1 MLLAIDTSTSL
12 VGAACLD
19 SGVVLSEVAQ
29 RDAGRHGELLAP
41 MIAAALERAGLG
53 PRDLDSV
60 AVGVGPGPFTGL
72 RVGIATA
79 RVMARALNVPV
90 IGVCSLDALAW
101 EVHQMLSGAET
112 VGDATPE
119 FLVATDARRKEVY
132 WARYARQNAQLSRL
146 GRPAVAKP
154 ADLPRSLRAVP
165 AYGQGTALYPD
176 DFYAQPDH
184 GDVHPASVG
193 RCAAEAPWRI
203 PPEPLYLRR
212 PDAVASAAS
221 TQTAP
226 AGRSRQ
232 AFS

>member
-19 SGVVLSEVAQ
+19 AGAVLSEVVE
-29 RDAGRHGELLAP
+29 RDARRHGELLAP
-41 MIAAALERAGLG
+41 TIAAALEQAGCG

-72 RVGIATA
+72 RVGITTA
-79 RVMARALNVPV
+79 LVMARALNVPV
-90 IGVCSLDALAW
+90 VGVCSLDALAW
-101 EVHQMLSGAET
+101 EVHQTLSVADV

-132 WARYARQNAQLSRL
+132 WARYVRQDAQLSRL
-146 GRPAVAKP
+146 GAPAVARS
-154 ADLPRSLRAVP
+154 ADLPRHLRAMP
-165 AYGQGTALYPD
+165 AYGQGTVLYPD

-184 GDVHPASVG
+184 RDVRPGSVG
-193 RCAAEAPWRI
+193 QCAADASWRM

-212 PDAVASAAS
+212 PDAVASAAGPA
-221 TQTAP
+221 TARVGGP
-226 AGRSRQ
+226 EQ
-232 AFS
+232 ASS

>member
-19 SGVVLSEVAQ
+19 SGVVLSEVMQ
-29 RDAGRHGELLAP
+29 RDARRHGELLAP
-41 MIAAALERAGLG
+41 TIAAALERAGLG
-53 PRDLDSV
+53 PRDLDGI

-72 RVGIATA
+72 RVGITTA
-79 RVMARALNVPV
+79 RVMARALSVPV
-90 IGVCSLDALAW
+90 VGVCSLDALAW
-101 EVHQMLSGAET
+101 EVHQMLSGAEM

-132 WARYARQNAQLSRL
+132 WARYARENAQLSRL

-165 AYGQGTALYPD
+165 AYGQGTVLYPD
-176 DFYAQPDH
+176 DFYAQADH
-184 GDVHPASVG
+184 RDVRAASVG
-193 RCAAEAPWRI
+193 RCAADVSWRI

-212 PDAVASAAS
+212 PDAVASAAR
-221 TQTAP
+221 TQTAR
-226 AGRSRQ
+226 AGQPQQ
-232 AFS
+232 ACS